1 MNKIIIIARK
11 EFKGILRSR
20 IFIYVLL
27 LLFILTIISL
37 VVSELVFKNQVLQYN
52 SSLAILK
59 SIGKTP
65 TTAAPHLYPLNL
77 LRGVVDY
84 IEIIGAILGIFL
96 GYISAFKEKNSK
108 AIKLILAR
116 PIKKSEIIYGK
127 LLGNFVFVFA
137 LMIGVAMLITL
148 TLPLVAGAS
157 LYFIDF
163 IKLGIFVL
171 LSTLYILIFFTLS
184 FLLSLQQ
191 KVIVNALII
200 SFAIWL
206 IFVLI
211 MPQIGDTMDP
221 DNQVPGG
228 FFKSMALTKPQEK
241 KVMANFKNYE
251 TIRTGVE
258 QLSITKHYERA
269 SFAIFGIKKQYN
281 DMALKDVFRDKW
293 GDMLAV
299 VIFLLIGIWADII
312 FLRKSKNFL
321 QP

>member
-1 MNKIIIIARK
+1 MNKIIIIAKK
-11 EFKGILRSR
+11 EFKDILRSK

-27 LLFILTIISL
+27 LLFALTLISL
-37 VVSELVFKNQVLQYN
+37 VVSELVFKDQVLQYN
-52 SSLAILK
+52 NSLEILK

-65 TTAAPHLYPLNL
+65 TTKAPQLYPLNL
-77 LRGVVDY
+77 LRGSVDY

-96 GYISAFKEKNSK
+96 GYISIFKEKSSK

-127 LLGNFVFVFA
+127 LLGNFIFVLI
-137 LMIGVAMLITL
+137 LMIGVATLIAV

-157 LYFIDF
+157 LHFIDF
-163 IKLGIFVL
+163 IKLGIFVI
-171 LSTLYILIFFTLS
+171 LSALYVLIFFTLS

-191 KVIVNALII
+191 KIIVNALII
-200 SFAIWL
+200 SFAVWL

-211 MPQIGDTMDP
+211 LPQIGDTMDP

-228 FFKSMALTKPQEK
+228 FFKSMSLTKPQEK

-251 TIRTGVE
+251 TVRTGVE

-281 DMALKDVFRDKW
+281 DMTLKEVFHDKW
-293 GDMLAV
+293 SDMLAIL
-299 VIFLLIGIWADII
+299 IFLLIGIWADII
-312 FLRKSKNFL
+312 FLRKSKFL
-321 QP
+321 QI